1 MVAEI
6 AKSLYHP
13 SAEEVYAEVK
23 QREKGVGRAT
33 VFRNLNLLADDGVFM
48 KVCFHGEPAR
58 FDTNP
63 AKHDHFLCN
72 ACKAITDLPPLP
84 QADNDAEKDELIRRG
99 FKVESKSVA
108 YYGICDKCLSKIDK
122 KLIND
127 SENAC

>member
-48 KVCFHGEPAR
+48 KVCFRGEPAR

-72 ACKAITDLPPLP
+72 VCKAITDLPPLP

>member
-6 AKSLYHP
+6 AKRLYHP

-23 QREKGVGRAT
+23 KCEKGVGRAT

-48 KVCFHGEPAR
+48 KVCFRGEPAR

-72 ACKAITDLPPLP
+72 VCKAITDLPPLS
-84 QADNDAEKDELIRRG
+84 QTDNDVEKDELIRRG
-99 FKVESKSVA
+99 FKVESKLVA
-108 YYGICDKCLSKIDK
+108 YYGVCDKCNRLWLSEQELNPVKT
-122 KLIND
+122 
-127 SENAC
+127 